1 MSRRQHAATLRADER
16 PPRRDVSGEEEE
28 LDPRVQRFLRF
39 MAATAIRSL
48 MRERDEATVQLRN
61 GAVESDDEET

>member
-1 MSRRQHAATLRADER
+1 MRRRQHSASAVDR
-16 PPRRDVSGEEEE
+16 PPRRDDPAEEE

-48 MRERDEATVQLRN
+48 MRERDGSHVQLQN
-61 GAVESDDEET
+61 GAVESDEEEET